1 MTRRRRRKQTSPG
14 RPKIPEAKMAA
25 KRGPGG
31 APTKTSGD
39 GGASDASSKPPGGAP
54 SAPQPAQGTSSA
66 PQPAQEGTSSALP
79 GPKLVGSVLPVVRPR
94 TQVGRIR
101 GCFRGGTMTLF
112 QAIAAPEP
120 ATGVLGAKKIP
131 SPRPGSSSKDFK
143 RSQDD
148 RNPSQGQ
155 PTGTSG
161 TPVAS
166 QVGQRGLQV
175 Y

>member
-1 MTRRRRRKQTSPG
+1 
-14 RPKIPEAKMAA
+14 MAA

-66 PQPAQEGTSSALP
+66 PQPAQEGTSSAP
-79 GPKLVGSVLPVVRPR
+79 SGPKLVGSVLPVVRQG

-112 QAIAAPEP
+112 QAKAVPKQP
-120 ATGVLGAKKIP
+120 AVGLGAKEIS
-131 SPRPGSSSKDFK
+131 SPGPGSSSQACKLF
-143 RSQDD
+143 QDD
-148 RNPSQGQ
+148 KNPPWVHLAGAS
-155 PTGTSG
+155 GTSA
-161 TPVAS
+161 AS
-166 QVGQRGLQV
+166 QVGQRSLSF